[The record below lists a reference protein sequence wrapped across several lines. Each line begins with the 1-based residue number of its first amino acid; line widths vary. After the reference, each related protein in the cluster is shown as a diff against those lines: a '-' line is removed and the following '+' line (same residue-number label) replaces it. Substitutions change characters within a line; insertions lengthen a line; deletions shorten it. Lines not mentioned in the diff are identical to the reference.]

1 MNLLEARTKIV
12 VCDDVIDAL
21 TIRPTQQTLGT
32 TTTNS
37 TYRCDKAL
45 STRRI
50 YKFSI
55 EAF

>member
-32 TTTNS
+32 TTPNS